1 MKRITPIFVLI
12 LFALGALPCAMSLP
26 GVSACAPVVLD
37 TLTFTPAPDQAP
49 VTVTLRATPFAPDS
63 PYYTDI
69 TLTLDDGRSFHPP
82 VAEGYAPTISAFPFT
97 ASDRFQIFYAAA
109 TGGSGGFGY
118 YFVFDVAENAVRT
131 LFDTTTLPNPY
142 TAQFS
147 ADRSVVVDRDGTTF
161 LTFAPLPTASEGSD
175 GAPDVSA
182 VNFVAPSYLYPE
194 RRFRLCVYRKVTGVA
209 QVDVYGYLIDTVDL
223 LRPDAPSFA
232 AAERAKIPPSSD

>member
-1 MKRITPIFVLI
+1 
-12 LFALGALPCAMSLP
+12 MSLP
-26 GVSACAPVVLD
+26 GASACAPVVLD
-37 TLTFTPAPDQAP
+37 TLIFTPAPDHAP

-82 VAEGYAPTISAFPFT
+82 VAEGYAPTIAAFPFT

-118 YFVFDVAENAVRT
+118 YFVFDVAESAVRT
-131 LFDTTTLPNPY
+131 LFDATTLPNPY

-147 ADRSVVVDRDGTTF
+147 ADRSVVVDRDGTAF

-232 AAERAKIPPSSD
+232 AVQHL

>member
-1 MKRITPIFVLI
+1 MKRIKSIFLLL
-12 LFALGALPCAMSLP
+12 LFALAALPCAMSLP
-26 GVSACAPVVLD
+26 GASACAPVVLD
-37 TLTFTPAPDQAP
+37 TLTFTPAPDHAP
-49 VTVTLRATPFAPDS
+49 VTVTLCATPFAPDS
-63 PYYTDI
+63 PYYTDV

-97 ASDRFQIFYAAA
+97 ASDRIQIFYAAA

-131 LFDTTTLPNPY
+131 LFDATTLPNPY
-142 TAQFS
+142 TAHFS
-147 ADRSVVVDRDGTTF
+147 ADRSVVVKRDGTAF

-223 LRPDAPSFA
+223 LRPDAPSFVA
-232 AAERAKIPPSSD
+232 TERAKISSSSD